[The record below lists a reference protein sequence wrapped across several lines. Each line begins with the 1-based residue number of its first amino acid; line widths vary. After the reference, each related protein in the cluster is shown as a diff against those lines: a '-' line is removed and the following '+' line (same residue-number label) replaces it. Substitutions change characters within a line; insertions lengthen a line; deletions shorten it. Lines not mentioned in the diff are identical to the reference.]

1 MTLPIYRKFGESCK
15 TMHYHVQSMCIVIN
29 FRMPDRDSLRL
40 TLCCTDPCK
49 LSVLFLGWMVTRNLN
64 LATNWSAHAQIFTR
78 VYTGKIPQISCNCDI
93 VHCTGHV
100 QWTSIL
106 YTLPNFAVH
115 GGRGRGLH
123 VGVNKPLFTPYNL
136 LQQLVC
142 WAFCTL
148 VPLYITKKIYYH
160 RNIIIYWRHT
170 HNNKGLIS
178 CSTHSPIT

>member
-1 MTLPIYRKFGESCK
+1 MCPRFHYNMHAHTHAHLVDRWHFQFTGNLGNLAKQCITTFRACALWSISECLTETLWGLLCVVVQILAIY
-15 TMHYHVQSMCIVIN
+15 QN
-29 FRMPDRDSLRL
+29 LR
-40 TLCCTDPCK
+40 
-49 LSVLFLGWMVTRNLN
+49 SFLGWMVTRNLN

-136 LQQLVC
+136 LQQLIC

-148 VPLYITKKIYYH
+148 VPLLLYYQE
-160 RNIIIYWRHT
+160 N
-170 HNNKGLIS
+170 LLS
-178 CSTHSPIT
+178 